1 MDEPKKLT
9 EVFSLHLPTCKAA
22 AFEKLAATHGR
33 EPAEQLEFLVIEAL
47 IGAGLLPQDEVD
59 VHRLR
64 ESLICRF
71 LEKAEEVYAET
82 LQPDITAETARQLMC
97 DTDWKRDYEKY
108 KDLRDVNTI
117 HPTFGRGVKL
127 RLNLRT
133 GKV

>member
-1 MDEPKKLT
+1 M
-9 EVFSLHLPTCKAA
+9 
-22 AFEKLAATHGR
+22 
-33 EPAEQLEFLVIEAL
+33 
-47 IGAGLLPQDEVD
+47 
-59 VHRLR
+59 HRLR

-133 GKV
+133 GKVYSVPQPNILGSSSYLLAPDGNPAAISPSGSEN